1 MLDVEVG
8 QLGLW
13 NLFDR
18 FSVLD
23 LHYFAMKLGLTVH
36 SNSKQVIV
44 GAISTGL
51 DYIDDEDK
59 RQA

>member
-1 MLDVEVG
+1 MLDLEVG

-23 LHYFAMKLGLTVH
+23 LHYFAMKAGLTVH
-36 SNSKQVIV
+36 SNSKQVII
-44 GAISTGL
+44 GAMATGQDYL
-51 DYIDDEDK
+51 DEGE
-59 RQA
+59 RQVH